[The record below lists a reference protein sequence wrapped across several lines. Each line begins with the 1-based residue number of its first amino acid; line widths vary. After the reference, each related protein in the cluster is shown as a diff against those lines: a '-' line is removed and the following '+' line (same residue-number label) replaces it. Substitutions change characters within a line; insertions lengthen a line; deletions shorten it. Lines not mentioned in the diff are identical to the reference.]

1 MSIEESEANPLKSFD
16 ELLAELNKEAA
27 NHKRDRDNFQNQ
39 AKVWADK
46 RDKCNALA
54 RSKASQAAIFKEQRD
69 EYNREVKVAKEQ
81 RDKWNNTVT
90 DYRERGLGNSSE
102 AKNQA
107 NCYHQQIVQNSA
119 NGQAA
124 HERMSQLYS
133 EADEL
138 HQQSDDAHKKFL
150 ICTKAGDIEHQNY
163 IVVIKK
169 IQKLRDGLPDD

>member
-54 RSKASQAAIFKEQRD
+54 RSKASQAAVFKEHRD

-81 RDKWNNTVT
+81 RDKWNNTAM
-90 DYRERGLGNSSE
+90 DCHDRG
-102 AKNQA
+102 
-107 NCYHQQIVQNSA
+107 
-119 NGQAA
+119 
-124 HERMSQLYS
+124 
-133 EADEL
+133 
-138 HQQSDDAHKKFL
+138 
-150 ICTKAGDIEHQNY
+150 
-163 IVVIKK
+163 
-169 IQKLRDGLPDD
+169 